1 MEGLILRLADL
12 DEGALGA
19 VRIIAFFDGFVEHQ
33 ASLETVLSATAQF
46 AGCEVGLAGGSAPP
60 LAVRPGGGVPFA
72 GDPPDGAVR
81 ARAGD
86 DRWVWLARPGPPL
99 PQDRMLLDRLGYA
112 VRALS
117 PRPRLDHPG
126 TGDPALLELVL
137 GAGADDAGRAR
148 ALRLLGIEPTCPV
161 TVYAVR
167 SPDPDPE
174 AEADLEADPE
184 ADLEA
189 GAEFLAN
196 LHPWVRAVRIGDL
209 RAVVGREA
217 PADEPTL
224 PAGVRVG
231 RSAPVPASAAQ
242 RAWRGARTAL
252 RFTGSGLPS
261 GLATLA
267 GGSALVTEESLG
279 VWRDLAEQMPPE
291 QMPPERLAASP
302 DVAALRRLGAE
313 PQGPQTLTM
322 LVAVGATASLRQAAA
337 VLCVHHSTLIAR
349 LAKAERVLGFP
360 VDTPQGRTRLT
371 AALIIRRLCSDLDAP
386 NAGCR

>member
-19 VRIIAFFDGFVEHQ
+19 VRIIAFFDGFIEHQ
-33 ASLETVLSATAQF
+33 ASLETVLSATARF

-72 GDPPDGAVR
+72 GDPPDDAVR

-99 PQDRMLLDRLGYA
+99 PQDRMLLDRLGHA
-112 VRALS
+112 VLALS
-117 PRPRLDHPG
+117 PRPRLDHSR

-148 ALRLLGIEPTCPV
+148 ALRLLGIEPACPV

-167 SPDPDPE
+167 SPDSDSDPDSE
-174 AEADLEADPE
+174 
-184 ADLEA
+184 
-189 GAEFLAN
+189 AEFLAT
-196 LHPWVRAVRIGDL
+196 LHPWVRAVRIGDV

-217 PADEPTL
+217 PADEPKIPT
-224 PAGVRVG
+224 GVRVG

-291 QMPPERLAASP
+291 RLAASP
-302 DVAALRRLGAE
+302 DVAALRRLGAG

-337 VLCVHHSTLIAR
+337 VLYVHHSTLIAR

-360 VDTPQGRTRLT
+360 IDTPQGRIRLT

-386 NAGCR
+386 NAGGR

>member
-19 VRIIAFFDGFVEHQ
+19 VRIIAFFDGFVEHR
-33 ASLETVLSATAQF
+33 ASLEAVLSATAQF
-46 AGCEVGLAGGSAPP
+46 AGCEVGLAGGSVPP
-60 LAVRPGGGVPFA
+60 LAVRAGGGVPSA
-72 GDPPDGAVR
+72 GDPPDGV
-81 ARAGD
+81 ARAPVGD
-86 DRWVWLARPGPPL
+86 DRWVWLARPGQPL
-99 PQDRMLLDRLGYA
+99 AQDRMLLDRLAHA

-167 SPDPDPE
+167 SPDP
-174 AEADLEADPE
+174 A
-184 ADLEA
+184 A
-189 GAEFLAN
+189 GAEFLAG
-196 LHPWVRAVRIGDL
+196 LHPWVRAVRIGDV

-217 PADEPTL
+217 PADEPTI
-224 PAGVRVG
+224 PTGVQVG

-252 RFTGSGLPS
+252 RFTGSGLPA
-261 GLATLA
+261 GLTTLA

-279 VWRDLAEQMPPE
+279 VWRAIAEQVPG
-291 QMPPERLAASP
+291 ERLAASP

-313 PQGPQTLTM
+313 PQGPQTLAM

-337 VLCVHHSTLIAR
+337 VLYVHHSTLIAR
-349 LAKAERVLGFP
+349 LTKAERVLGFSI
-360 VDTPQGRTRLT
+360 DTPAGRTRLT
-371 AALIIRRLCSDLDAP
+371 AALIIRALCADLDDLP
-386 NAGCR
+386 T